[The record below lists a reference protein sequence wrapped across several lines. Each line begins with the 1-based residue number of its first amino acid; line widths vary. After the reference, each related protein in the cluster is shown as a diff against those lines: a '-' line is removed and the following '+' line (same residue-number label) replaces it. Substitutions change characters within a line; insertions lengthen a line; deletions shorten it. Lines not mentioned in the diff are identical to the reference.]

1 MKYTFVVSVNDAYMF
16 GLAAT
21 MNAMKFVGT
30 NADFNIIYDGLTD
43 TLRESM
49 TQEFPFPVIWHKLS
63 DIVSQ
68 VEVTAKNHPINK
80 FWVTPWFLGSK
91 LLDTYDAVCILQADE
106 FLMANVNSLFRA
118 AAMTDIVIGT
128 EYTIPQTEV
137 EDLPFG
143 TTRSILHRGHYA
155 LYDQLVFCGKANK
168 QIFIDTYQAQIVD
181 RWMEDSEV
189 DQPMCALSQSCAT
202 HLTNDRI
209 IGLDAHVWAWDR
221 DDTIFVMSYNP
232 TTKRMYNER
241 KIRLHGIHTKVWWDG
256 VVSYAVNAHK
266 AAGAIDKVRCLC
278 LNYNLQRDIMLEYN
292 RMTPA
297 TANIYCT
304 NDKWEIN

>member
-1 MKYTFVVSVNDAYMF
+1 MKYTFVVSTNSAYIF

-30 NADFNIIYDGLTD
+30 NADFNIIHDGID
-43 TLRESM
+43 TGI
-49 TQEFPFPVIWHKLS
+49 QEGISKDFPFKVIWHNINDVMKE
-63 DIVSQ
+63 IV
-68 VEVTAKNHPINK
+68 VTATKHAPNR
-80 FWVTPWFLGSK
+80 FWVTPWYLGAK
-91 LLDTYDAVCILQADE
+91 LLDEYDAVCVLQSDE
-106 FLMANVNSLFRA
+106 FLMANVNSLFRT
-118 AAMTDIVIGT
+118 AAMTDIVIAT
-128 EYTIPQTEV
+128 EYTSPQTEA

-143 TTRSILHRGHYA
+143 TTRTILNRGHYA

-168 QIFIDTYQAQIVD
+168 QIFIDTYRDQCLE

-221 DDTIFVMSYNP
+221 DDTIFLTSYNA

-256 VVSYAVNAHK
+256 VVSHAVKCHK
-266 AAGAIDKVRCLC
+266 EANDIDKVRCLC
-278 LNYNLQRDIMLEYN
+278 HNYNLQRDIMLEYN
-292 RMTPA
+292 RMTPTTA
-297 TANIYCT
+297 TLPCT
-304 NDKWEIN
+304 QDKWEV